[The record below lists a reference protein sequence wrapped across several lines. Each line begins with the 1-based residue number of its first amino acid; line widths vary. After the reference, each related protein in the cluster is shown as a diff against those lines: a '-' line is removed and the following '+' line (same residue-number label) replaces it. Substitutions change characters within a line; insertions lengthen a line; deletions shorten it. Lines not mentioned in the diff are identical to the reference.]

1 MVNFGFK
8 PITDYRLPNTD
19 YRIPNTEYRIP
30 IKTDGKDKIFFDLKT
45 GLPDYVIVKLSVVV
59 IS

>member
-8 PITDYRLPNTD
+8 PITDYRL
-19 YRIPNTEYRIP
+19 PNTEYRIP

-45 GLPDYVIVKLSVVV
+45 GLPGYVIVKLSVVV